1 MLTSKLKLVDNG
13 DAGVVFPQVG
23 FAIADEVA
31 NATEARTVIKI
42 DFAKIDILVLRSHA
56 PVSSERVL
64 QSATDHPADVC
75 LYLFSTFLKKISETT
90 NALEKIEITDGKSTG
105 HIRQPPA
112 KGIAKSVAQSLL
124 DNVF

>member
-1 MLTSKLKLVDNG
+1 M
-13 DAGVVFPQVG
+13 
-23 FAIADEVA
+23 
-31 NATEARTVIKI
+31 IKI

-112 KGIAKSVAQSLL
+112 KGIAKFVAQSLL

>member
-31 NATEARTVIKI
+31 NATEAWRVIKI

-75 LYLFSTFLKKISETT
+75 LYLLPTLLKKISETT
-90 NALEKIEITDGKSTG
+90 NALEKIEITNGESTG
-105 HIRQPPA
+105 HIRQPLA
-112 KGIAKSVAQSLL
+112 KGITNSWP
-124 DNVF
+124 NRN